1 MKVLIVEDEERNAN
15 RLTRLLHQI
24 EPDMEIQAVVE
35 SVQSCV
41 RWLQTHA
48 SPDLIFMD
56 IRLEDGLCFEIFE
69 QIHITIPVIFTTSYD
84 EYALKAF
91 KVNSIDYIMKPV
103 QEEDLQQALTKFKGL
118 TTTIGLTDS
127 IQNIL
132 GSLNKKEIVYRS
144 RFLIPYKD
152 GFRTVK
158 VEEID
163 YLYSELKITHLV
175 LKDKSEMILSQT
187 MEEVEEELNPASF
200 FRANRQHI
208 LEIDSIHNIQN
219 YYNGKLKVTLI
230 RDPQRE
236 IIISRDKAP
245 LFKNW
250 LNS

>member
-15 RLTRLLHQI
+15 KLMRLLHQI
-24 EPDMEIQAVVE
+24 EPNMQVLAVMESIQA
-35 SVQSCV
+35 SVN
-41 RWLQTHA
+41 WLRDNA
-48 SPDLIFMD
+48 APDLIFMD

-69 QIHITIPVIFTTSYD
+69 QIQINAPVVFTTSYD

-103 QEEDLQQALTKFKGL
+103 QEEDLLHALTKYKNLSATGL
-118 TTTIGLTDS
+118 NDS
-127 IQNIL
+127 IQHIL
-132 GSLNKKEIVYRS
+132 GSLNKREVVYRS

-152 GFRTVK
+152 GFRAVK

-163 YLYSELKITHLV
+163 FIYSELKITHLV
-175 LKDKSEMILSQT
+175 LKDRSEMIVSQT
-187 MEEVEEELNPASF
+187 MEEVEEELNPSFF

-208 LEIDSIHNIQN
+208 VEIDSIHNIQN

>member
-15 RLTRLLHQI
+15 RLIRLLHQI
-24 EPDMEIQAVVE
+24 EPNIQIQAVVE

-41 RWLQTHA
+41 HWLQTNA
-48 SPDLIFMD
+48 SPDLILMD

-69 QIHITIPVIFTTSYD
+69 QIQITIPVIFTTSYD

-91 KVNSIDYIMKPV
+91 KVNSIDYLMKPV
-103 QEEDLQQALTKFKGL
+103 QEEDLIQALTKYKGL
-118 TTTIGLTDS
+118 TTPAELTDS
-127 IQNIL
+127 IQHIL
-132 GSLNKKEIVYRS
+132 GSLSKREIVYRS

-152 GFRTVK
+152 GYRTVK

-175 LKDKSEMILSQT
+175 LKDKSEMIINQT
-187 MEEVEEELNPASF
+187 MEEVEEELNPSSF

>member
-15 RLTRLLHQI
+15 KLMRLLHQI
-24 EPDMEIQAVVE
+24 DPTIEVLAVVE
-35 SVQSCV
+35 GIQSAV
-41 RWLQTHA
+41 SWLQSHA
-48 SPDLIFMD
+48 DPDLIFMD

-69 QIHITIPVIFTTSYD
+69 QIQVNIPVIFTTSYD

-91 KVNSIDYIMKPV
+91 KVNSIDYLMKPV
-103 QEEDLQQALTKFKGL
+103 QEEDLVQALAKYKSLNPAGL
-118 TTTIGLTDS
+118 NDS
-127 IQNIL
+127 IQHIL

-152 GFRTVK
+152 GFKTVK

-163 YLYSELKITHLV
+163 YIYSELKITHLV
-175 LKDKSEMILSQT
+175 LKDKSEIIIGQT
-187 MEEVEEELNPASF
+187 MEEVEEELDPLVF

-208 LEIDSIHNIQN
+208 LHIDSIHNIQN
-219 YYNGKLKVTLI
+219 YYNGKLKVTLVQ
-230 RDPQRE
+230 DPQRE
-236 IIISRDKAP
+236 IIISREKSP